1 MTAGSSEATPV
12 NRSRREVCGHDRTPS
27 SRPLGVPKGR
37 ILLLAGGGVG
47 LLGGL
52 WTGLSR
58 AGFSVG
64 EGPAGQHGVLM
75 TLGFLG
81 TLIALERAVA
91 YREPWAYL
99 APASSG
105 AAVLWLLAGGS
116 IAGSGLLMVVAGVMV
131 VVVYGRTWS
140 AHREPYLALMGIGGI
155 AWVVAAVL
163 WTAGVSPV
171 RLAPILTAFLVLTI
185 VGERLELSRLRRP
198 SRVATRWL
206 LAAAATFV
214 SGVAVTWFAREP
226 GLVVGGVGL
235 LAMTVWFA
243 RHDIARVTIRQPG
256 LPRFAA
262 VCMLAG
268 YVWLA
273 IGGGLWVALGMR
285 VGGPLIH
292 DAAMHAVFLGF
303 VISMVMGHAPII
315 LPAVLRV
322 ALPYRP
328 MAWLP
333 LTLLHATVALRV
345 AADLARSTWGRGVT
359 AAGNV
364 TALLLFV
371 AVSIVT
377 AYRGRDPLSSA
388 RPRSPRQGHDGPATS
403 MQGGTTL

>member
-1 MTAGSSEATPV
+1 M
-12 NRSRREVCGHDRTPS
+12 
-27 SRPLGVPKGR
+27 
-37 ILLLAGGGVG
+37 AGGGLG

-64 EGPAGQHGVLM
+64 GGPAVQHGVLM

-91 YREPWAYL
+91 YRARWAYL

-105 AAVLWLLAGGS
+105 ASVLWLLAGGPV
-116 IAGSGLLMVVAGVMV
+116 AGSGLLLVVAGTLV
-131 VVVYGRTWS
+131 VVVYARTWS

-155 AWVVAAVL
+155 AWVVAAAL
-163 WTAGVSPV
+163 WTAGASPI
-171 RLAPILTAFLVLTI
+171 RLAPLLAGFLVLTI

-198 SRVATRWL
+198 SRAATRRL

-214 SGVAVTWFAREP
+214 SGVAVTWFARGP
-226 GLVVGGVGL
+226 GLVVGGIGL
-235 LAMTVWFA
+235 LAMTAWFV
-243 RHDIARVTIRQPG
+243 RNDIARVTIRQPG

-273 IGGGLWVALGMR
+273 IGGAMWIALGMH

-292 DAAMHAVFLGF
+292 DAAIHAVFLGF
-303 VISMVMGHAPII
+303 VLSMVMGHAPII

-328 MAWLP
+328 VAWLP
-333 LTLLHATVALRV
+333 LVLLHTTVGLRV
-345 AADLARSTWGRGVT
+345 ATDLAGSTWGRGVS

-364 TALLLFV
+364 AALLLFV
-371 AVSIVT
+371 AVSIVV
-377 AYRGRDPLSSA
+377 AYRGRKAAPRAHPSGTRHRRV
-388 RPRSPRQGHDGPATS
+388 RPTTP
-403 MQGGTTL
+403 MEGGTTL